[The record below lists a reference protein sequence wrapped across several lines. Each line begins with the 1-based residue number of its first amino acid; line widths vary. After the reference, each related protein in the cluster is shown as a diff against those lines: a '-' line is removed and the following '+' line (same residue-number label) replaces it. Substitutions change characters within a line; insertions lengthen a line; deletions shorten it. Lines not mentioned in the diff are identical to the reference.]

1 MKSLTDLAY
10 EIMDSAEM
18 EDLIISDQDDLD
30 GVLVDAA
37 LEAVMNRDTASLFCN
52 SHPAHQG
59 VILDHE
65 AYTAADDNT
74 VEFFMQDAMVGIV
87 VDLCRELVP
96 EYRETYR
103 QG

>member
-30 GVLVDAA
+30 GVLLDAA
-37 LEAVMNRDTASLFCN
+37 LEAVTNRDTASLFCN
-52 SHPAHQG
+52 SHPAQQG

-65 AYTAADDNT
+65 AYDDNT